1 MTVKVAII
9 DYRSGNIFS
18 MRNAL
23 ETIGVEH
30 VIVSQPEELTNFDAL
45 VLPGVGA
52 FGNAVNHLT
61 DLGLFEAIQTFKKT
75 GRPVVGVCLGMQLF
89 FEGSS
94 ESLGTPGFGF
104 FSGYAEPFTL
114 NAVETRLNV
123 GWRACY
129 SAKPDMTD
137 PAITPGKFYFIH
149 GFRVPWTSDLEVS
162 TWSARSDGRFVA
174 AVRSENVIGFQ
185 YHPEKS
191 GSHGLEQLKHAVM

>member
-23 ETIGVEH
+23 ETVGVEH
-30 VIVSQPEELTNFDAL
+30 VIVNQPEELTNFDAL

-52 FGNAVNHLT
+52 FGNAVHNLT
-61 DLGLFEAIQTFKKT
+61 DLGLFEAIQAFKKT

-94 ESLGTPGFGF
+94 ESLGTPGLGF
-104 FSGYAEPFTL
+104 FPGHAEPFTL
-114 NAVETRLNV
+114 NSLETRMNV
-123 GWRACY
+123 GWRECH
-129 SAKPDMTD
+129 SASTDMTD
-137 PAITPGKFYFIH
+137 LAITPGKFYFIH
-149 GFRVPWTSDLEVS
+149 AFRVPWTLDFEVS

-174 AVRSENVIGFQ
+174 AIRSENVIGFQ

-191 GSHGLEQLKHAVM
+191 GPHGLEQLKHAVM